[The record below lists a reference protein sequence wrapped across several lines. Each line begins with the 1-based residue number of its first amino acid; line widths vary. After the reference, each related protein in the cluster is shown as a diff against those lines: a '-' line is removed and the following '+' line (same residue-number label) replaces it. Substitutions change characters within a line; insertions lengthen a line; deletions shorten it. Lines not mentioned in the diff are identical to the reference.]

1 MIYCF
6 PYIEENDAA
15 EFVLKT
21 SMIVEENVFFRNFAV
36 VCCRACDRNLGGEK
50 KPGLECVCVCVCGK
64 QVFCWLLAAGQ
75 AVCLYS
81 CRDFIFGLFNEAS
94 CSWVCTAIND

>member
-6 PYIEENDAA
+6 SYIEENDAA

-50 KPGLECVCVCVCGK
+50 KPGLECVCVESRCSVG
-64 QVFCWLLAAGQ
+64 CWLLARLFAFTHVVILFSAYLTKRPVAGSVQ
-75 AVCLYS
+75 P
-81 CRDFIFGLFNEAS
+81 
-94 CSWVCTAIND
+94 